1 MRYLFFLLLVISIN
15 SSAQDYNADII
26 SHREHYKK
34 EFLEDKRSPLREDQL
49 KDLDFFAPDSSYRI
63 DAKVEML
70 IGEQSFMMPT
80 FSGTSKEYIR
90 YAVLHFKIGDV
101 PTNLTVYKNI
111 ALSKQLEYRDY
122 LFLPFTDLTNGKESY
137 SGGRYLDLKTN
148 ELEGG
153 NAQIDFN
160 KAYNPYCA
168 YSDGYQCP
176 KPPAENQLQ
185 LSIPAGERKFKE
197 KNTH

>member
-1 MRYLFFLLLVISIN
+1 MST
-15 SSAQDYNADII
+15 SAQNFNADII

-34 EFLEDKRSPLREDQL
+34 EFLEDKRSPLKGDQL
-49 KDLDFFAPDSSYRI
+49 KDLDFFAPDSNYRI
-63 DAKVEML
+63 DVRVEML
-70 IGEQSFMMPT
+70 MGEQSFMIPT

-90 YAVLHFKIGDV
+90 YAVLHCKIGDV

-122 LFLPFTDLTNGKESY
+122 LFLPFTDFTNGKESY
-137 SGGRYLDLKTN
+137 SGGRYLDLKTGD
-148 ELEGG
+148 LEGG
-153 NAQIDFN
+153 NAKIDFN

-185 LSIPAGERKFKE
+185 LCILAGERNYKGK
-197 KNTH
+197 KTH